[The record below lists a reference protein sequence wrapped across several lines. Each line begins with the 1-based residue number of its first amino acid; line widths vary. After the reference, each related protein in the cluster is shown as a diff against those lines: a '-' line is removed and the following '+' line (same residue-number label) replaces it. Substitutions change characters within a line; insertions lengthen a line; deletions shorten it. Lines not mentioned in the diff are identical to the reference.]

1 MLEHQQSCTSDELD
15 KKNTLLV
22 FAVWLNVSAYGEEE
36 RSLTAVSTGT
46 VPQSRIVPEAR
57 SSGRLK
63 SETSG
68 TSGGVKA

>member
-1 MLEHQQSCTSDELD
+1 MLEYQQSCTSDELD
-15 KKNTLLV
+15 KNTLLV
-22 FAVWLNVSAYGEEE
+22 LAVWLNASAYGEEE
-36 RSLTAVSTGT
+36 PSSTAVSIGT

-57 SSGRLK
+57 SSGRLE

>member
-15 KKNTLLV
+15 KNTLLV

-36 RSLTAVSTGT
+36 PSSTAVSTGT
-46 VPQSRIVPEAR
+46 VAQSRIVLEAR